1 LQVGIRNSSAIAPV
15 KIDEEKL
22 KRSFIN
28 FCVKNGTGTPASAAA
43 EFDATAIGNTVAT
56 LSSFIDSRRRHSGV
70 VCFSAVPDS
79 IRMWSYY
86 ADSHQGICVGY
97 KSTFGPFIA
106 AMKVNYMNPEEPLDL
121 MDALSTDPAMLADHV
136 SLRKAS
142 EWDFEKEYR
151 LCVGDLESNPRLLPF
166 KAEAIEEIRLGAQI
180 KDDFRQ
186 KVINAVKQMPHKPKL
201 IQVCCD
207 PNHFVLTETILSV

>member
-1 LQVGIRNSSAIAPV
+1 
-15 KIDEEKL
+15 
-22 KRSFIN
+22 
-28 FCVKNGTGTPASAAA
+28 
-43 EFDATAIGNTVAT
+43 
-56 LSSFIDSRRRHSGV
+56 
-70 VCFSAVPDS
+70 
-79 IRMWSYY
+79 
-86 ADSHQGICVGY
+86 
-97 KSTFGPFIA
+97 
-106 AMKVNYMNPEEPLDL
+106 MKVNYMNPEEPLDL